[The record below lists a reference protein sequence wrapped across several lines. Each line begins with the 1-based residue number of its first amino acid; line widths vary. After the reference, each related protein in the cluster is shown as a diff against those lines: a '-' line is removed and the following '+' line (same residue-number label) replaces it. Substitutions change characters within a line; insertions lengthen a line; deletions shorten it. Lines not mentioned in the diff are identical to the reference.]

1 MKKSDNIWLA
11 IAGILLVVL
20 GILCI
25 CKPATTLF
33 AAAWVI
39 GCFTLISGIVK
50 LVFTFKTQA
59 FIPNSAS
66 RAISAI
72 LLIIVGL
79 IFLCN
84 NFFVASSLPVIFI
97 LWILIESIIITIE
110 SFDYKK
116 IGFPYWWIILILG
129 IVGII
134 LGIIGLRDPSI
145 SAVALTTLIGIA
157 IISMGAGYLV
167 GLSAI
172 NRFEE
177 VVKEA
182 MKPLKK
188 AAKKE
193 AQKEIDEQ

>member
-1 MKKSDNIWLA
+1 MKKSDKIWLA

-33 AAAWVI
+33 ATAWVI

-116 IGFPYWWIILILG
+116 IGFPYWWIILIFG
-129 IVGII
+129 ITGII

>member
-1 MKKSDNIWLA
+1 MKKSDKIWLA

-33 AAAWVI
+33 ATAWVI